1 MEKSRYNSGSLY
13 HIEYSLKLI
22 YAYIQEDSF
31 GELRFI
37 TCFGDYTPLLG
48 IKYTVLA
55 LDERSIYGREA
66 PLFLPFD
73 GWKKGN

>member
-1 MEKSRYNSGSLY
+1 M
-13 HIEYSLKLI
+13 KLI
-22 YAYIQEDSF
+22 YAYIQENSF

-48 IKYTVLA
+48 INYTVLA
-55 LDERSIYGREA
+55 LDESSIFGSEA

-73 GWKKGN
+73 GWKRGH